1 MLPAPQ
7 ASHGVSSEE
16 ESHEKAWHERHPGC
30 PARRRGWF
38 QYPIAGRTGRVAVVF
53 TTGGFIVGVGGGML
67 TSRGKHYPF
76 TVSGMSIGFTIGTPA
91 VPLRPGLAAFN
102 CRTPMA

>member
-1 MLPAPQ
+1 
-7 ASHGVSSEE
+7 
-16 ESHEKAWHERHPGC
+16 
-30 PARRRGWF
+30 
-38 QYPIAGRTGRVAVVF
+38 
-53 TTGGFIVGVGGGML
+53 ML